1 MVAPNE
7 PALESKEIDGL
18 RLGVVVSVE
27 LVDEVECDVVVRV
40 DFVVRLVVSE
50 LVVTLPVS
58 LELVTVDDS
67 ELVDVELERPVWVAV
82 VVSLVDDPDVVV

>member
-82 VVSLVDDPDVVV
+82 VLSLVDDPDVVV